1 MLSVVVEWL
10 FQIISK
16 LDKLSNNLCKT
27 SSSAAESLMTF
38 TLLELALPSLYKQRE
53 SSTVLETC
61 YKISQKSKFPGVFS
75 MSNINIS
82 NPSKQQASLL
92 LCVSDSIFRV
102 LVFIPTYGTVI
113 TGHGT
118 GWCFLKILKIFLSN
132 IKNISIK

>member
-1 MLSVVVEWL
+1 
-10 FQIISK
+10 
-16 LDKLSNNLCKT
+16 
-27 SSSAAESLMTF
+27 MTF

-118 GWCFLKILKIFLSN
+118 G
-132 IKNISIK
+132 